1 MMKFLKPLL
10 AALGL
15 AAVGSAGASVKP
27 DWIDTQ
33 NFNGKPAT
41 VYTSNLADIAF
52 DDRGEIVGWYVKQ
65 TPGQKYD
72 WVEEDQKQK
81 DGSVIKTSVYRGTGP
96 LPISAATIGV
106 SLVPTESRVN
116 NVVVQ
121 KAGRALTVNIPGN
134 TAEVI
139 VKPVQLVRDVAHNRM
154 QAVFTYSQGAA
165 TVTKTVVLHPRQFN
179 MQVDVN
185 VTGGSPYSLAFDG
198 LGKNA
203 NPGSKS
209 LSQGQQVVEGPVTTQ
224 KVQYAS
230 LFDTLTFGF
239 LGLGS
244 NSYTAHMLVVRPANS
259 NSTPFNVTTVAGQK
273 ASLTLTGLSG
283 TTQLDVYGGKN
294 ELIHLYQEGYTAL
307 PGLFTPNTFGTI
319 SLYLVKFMEYL
330 YTFLKSWGLV
340 IFVFTILLRLAIWP
354 LMQTQGRTTAKMQM
368 VGPMVKEA
376 QAKFKDDPQKLQ
388 QETMRLYKENNV
400 NPAGCLSMFIPLPIL
415 AVLFSTF
422 RNFEFDQGL
431 WWLPDLS
438 LPDPLYILA
447 VVYVAANLL
456 QLYVG
461 TRKTPQMFKQQSFI
475 YIIYLYFA
483 LTFPAGVTLYWI
495 ISTLI
500 GAGQQ
505 YLINKQVEAQMA
517 GGLVTGN
524 GGTGNGGIGKGTI
537 VVEKV
542 ADGRAKTPKSADSRS
557 TDSRG
562 AEPKANLSKT
572 ASQVNKVLK
581 TTGKPATGN
590 KK

>member
-1 MMKFLKPLL
+1 MKFLKPLL

-15 AAVGSAGASVKP
+15 AALGSASASVKP
-27 DWIDTQ
+27 DWIETQ

-41 VYTSNLADIAF
+41 VYTSNLADVVF
-52 DDRGEIVGWYVKQ
+52 DTSGEIVGWYIKQ
-65 TPGQKYD
+65 AAGTRLIDDKGGQPDFSKLTGEKGA
-72 WVEEDQKQK
+72 VNLVRG
-81 DGSVIKTSVYRGTGP
+81 GSA
-96 LPISAATIGV
+96 L
-106 SLVPTESRVN
+106 RVDI
-116 NVVVQ
+116 
-121 KAGRALTVNIPGN
+121 AGN
-134 TAEVI
+134 TA
-139 VKPVQLVRDVAHNRM
+139 VKTPRPVQLVRDVAGNRM
-154 QAVFTYSQGAA
+154 QAIFSYSQGAT

-179 MQVDVN
+179 MQTEIN
-185 VTGGSPYSLAFDG
+185 VVGATGYTVAFDG

-203 NPGSKS
+203 NPGIRN
-209 LSQGQQVVEGPVTTQ
+209 LAQGGQVVEGAASS
-224 KVQYAS
+224 KNVQYAA
-230 LFDTLTFGF
+230 LFDTLTTGF

-244 NSYTAHMLVVRPANS
+244 NSYTAHMLVVRPGSGNPAGNTLS
-259 NSTPFNVTTVAGQK
+259 SATVGGQQ
-273 ASLTLTGLSG
+273 ASLTLKAAGNIK
-283 TTQLDVYGGKN
+283 LDIYGGKN
-294 ELIHLYQEGYTAL
+294 ELIHLYQEGYTKL
-307 PGLFTPNTFGTI
+307 PGLFTPNIFGQI

-330 YTFLKSWGLV
+330 YTYLKSWGLV

-368 VGPMVKEA
+368 VQPMLKEA
-376 QAKFKDDPQKLQ
+376 QTKYKNDPQKLQ
-388 QETMRLYKENNV
+388 QETMRLYKDNNV

-456 QLYVG
+456 QLYIS
-461 TRKTPQMFKQQSFI
+461 TRKSPQMFKQQSFI

-505 YLINKQVEAQMA
+505 YLINKQVEAQML
-517 GGLVTGN
+517 GGLAS
-524 GGTGNGGIGKGTI
+524 GGSV

-542 ADGRAKTPKSADSRS
+542 AGGRVQGAKAQKTS
-557 TDSRG
+557 
-562 AEPKANLSKT
+562 LSKVT
-572 ASQVNKVLK
+572 VPVNGVPVGKVPK
-581 TTGKPATGN
+581 TIIKPATGN

>member
-1 MMKFLKPLL
+1 MMKLL
-10 AALGL
+10 NPVLALLGL
-15 AAVGSAGASVKP
+15 AALGSAGASVKP
-27 DWIDTQ
+27 DWIQTQ

-52 DDRGEIVGWYVKQ
+52 DQNGEIIGWYIKQ
-65 TPGQKYD
+65 TAGARLIDDKDGQPDFSKLIGQKGATNL
-72 WVEEDQKQK
+72 VR
-81 DGSVIKTSVYRGTGP
+81 GS
-96 LPISAATIGV
+96 SA
-106 SLVPTESRVN
+106 LRV
-116 NVVVQ
+116 
-121 KAGRALTVNIPGN
+121 TVPGN
-134 TAEVI
+134 TAARTAR
-139 VKPVQLVRDVAHNRM
+139 PVQLVRDVAHNRM
-154 QAVFTYSQGAA
+154 QAIFTYAQGAA

-179 MQVDVN
+179 MQADIN
-185 VTGGSPYSLAFDG
+185 VSGATGYTIAFDG
-198 LGKNA
+198 LGQNKD
-203 NPGSKS
+203 PGIRN
-209 LSQGQQVVEGPVTTQ
+209 LAQGGSVVQGPATTRNM
-224 KVQYAS
+224 QYAAVY
-230 LFDTLTFGF
+230 DTLTTGF

-244 NSYTAHMLVVRPANS
+244 NSYTAHLLVVRPGAGTTLDATTTGGPQAN
-259 NSTPFNVTTVAGQK
+259 
-273 ASLTLTGLSG
+273 LTLQAKGDTK
-283 TTQLDVYGGKN
+283 LDVYGGKN
-294 ELIHLYQEGYTAL
+294 ELIHLYQEGYTQL
-307 PGLFTPNTFGTI
+307 PGLFTPNIFGQI
-319 SLYLVKFMEYL
+319 SLLLVKFMEWL

-340 IFVFTILLRLAIWP
+340 IFVFTVLLRLAIWP
-354 LMQTQGRTTAKMQM
+354 LMQNQGRTTAKMQM
-368 VGPMVKEA
+368 VQPLLKEA
-376 QAKFKDDPQKLQ
+376 QERYKDDPQKLQ

-456 QLYVG
+456 QLYIS

-517 GGLVTGN
+517 GGLGSAQ
-524 GGTGNGGIGKGTI
+524 

-542 ADGRAKTPKSADSRS
+542 KGGKGTVTVQPATGKTTS
-557 TDSRG
+557 
-562 AEPKANLSKT
+562 LSK
-572 ASQVNKVLK
+572 AANVNKTL
-581 TTGKPATGN
+581 KPAT
-590 KK
+590 KPDQKS

>member
-15 AAVGSAGASVKP
+15 AALGSASASVKP
-27 DWIDTQ
+27 DWIETQ

-41 VYTSNLADIAF
+41 VYTSNLADVVF
-52 DDRGEIVGWYVKQ
+52 DTSGEIVGWYIKQ
-65 TPGQKYD
+65 AAGTRLIDDKGGQPDFSKLTGEKGA
-72 WVEEDQKQK
+72 VNLVRG
-81 DGSVIKTSVYRGTGP
+81 GSA
-96 LPISAATIGV
+96 L
-106 SLVPTESRVN
+106 RVDI
-116 NVVVQ
+116 
-121 KAGRALTVNIPGN
+121 TGN
-134 TAEVI
+134 TAAKTA
-139 VKPVQLVRDVAHNRM
+139 KPVQLVRDVAHNRM
-154 QAVFTYSQGAA
+154 QAIFSYSQGAA

-179 MQVDVN
+179 MQTEIN
-185 VTGGSPYSLAFDG
+185 VVGASDYTVAFDG

-203 NPGSKS
+203 NPGIRN
-209 LSQGQQVVEGPVTTQ
+209 LTQGGQAVEGAASS
-224 KVQYAS
+224 KNVQYAA
-230 LFDTLTFGF
+230 LFDTLTTGF

-244 NSYTAHMLVVRPANS
+244 NSYTAHMLVVRPGSGNLAGNMLS
-259 NSTPFNVTTVAGQK
+259 SATVGGQH
-273 ASLTLTGLSG
+273 ASLTLKAAGNTK
-283 TTQLDVYGGKN
+283 LDIYGGKN
-294 ELIHLYQEGYTAL
+294 ELIHLYQEGYTKL
-307 PGLFTPNTFGTI
+307 PGLFTPNIFGQI

-368 VGPMVKEA
+368 VQPMLKEA
-376 QAKFKDDPQKLQ
+376 QTKYKDDPQKLQ

-456 QLYVG
+456 QLYIS
-461 TRKTPQMFKQQSFI
+461 TRKSPQMFKQQSFI

-505 YLINKQVEAQMA
+505 YLINKQVEAQML
-517 GGLVTGN
+517 GGLAS
-524 GGTGNGGIGKGTI
+524 GGSV

-542 ADGRAKTPKSADSRS
+542 AGGRVQGAKAQKTS
-557 TDSRG
+557 
-562 AEPKANLSKT
+562 LSKVT
-572 ASQVNKVLK
+572 APVNGVPAGKVLK
-581 TTGKPATGN
+581 TIIKPATGN

>member
-1 MMKFLKPLL
+1 MKLLKPLL
-10 AALGL
+10 SLLGPLMAL
-15 AAVGSAGASVKP
+15 AAVGSASAAETPNWIQKQKS
-27 DWIDTQ
+27 DWIRTQ

-41 VYTSNLADIAF
+41 IFTSNLADVVF
-52 DDRGEIVGWYVKQ
+52 NDQGEIIGWYVKQ
-65 TPGQKYD
+65 AAGGRLID
-72 WVEEDQKQK
+72 NK
-81 DGSVIKTSVYRGTGP
+81 DGQPDFGKLLGEKGTVNLVRGG
-96 LPISAATIGV
+96 SA
-106 SLVPTESRVN
+106 LRVN
-116 NVVVQ
+116 I
-121 KAGRALTVNIPGN
+121 AGN
-134 TAEVI
+134 TAAPAAR
-139 VKPVQLVRDVAHNRM
+139 PVQTFRDSSADQNPTR
-154 QAVFTYSQGAA
+154 AVFTYSQGAA
-165 TVTKTVVLHPRQFN
+165 TVTKTVTVHPRQFN
-179 MQVDVN
+179 MQVAVN
-185 VTGGSPYSLAFDG
+185 VVGATGYSLSFDG

-209 LSQGQQVVEGPVTTQ
+209 LAQGGQVVQGPTTVQ
-224 KVQYAS
+224 NTQYAA
-230 LFDTLTFGF
+230 LFDTLTTGF

-244 NSYTAHMLVVRPANS
+244 NSYTAHMLVVRPGKGNTA
-259 NSTPFNVTTVAGQK
+259 PFSATVADGQK
-273 ASLTLTGLSG
+273 ASLTLGGLSG
-283 TTQLDVYGGKN
+283 ATQLDVYGGKN

-307 PGLFTPNTFGTI
+307 PGLFTPNIFGTI

-354 LMQTQGRTTAKMQM
+354 LMQSQGRTTAKMQM
-368 VGPMVKEA
+368 VQPLQKEL
-376 QAKFKDDPQKLQ
+376 QEKYKDDPQRLQ

-438 LPDPLYILA
+438 LPDPFYILA
-447 VVYVAANLL
+447 VLYVAANLL
-456 QLYVG
+456 QLYIS
-461 TRKTPQMFKQQSFI
+461 TRKSPQMFKQQSFI

-517 GGLVTGN
+517 GGLSSGS
-524 GGTGNGGIGKGTI
+524 GTI
-537 VVEKV
+537 LVEKV
-542 ADGRAKTPKSADSRS
+542 KGGPGGAAKTS
-557 TDSRG
+557 
-562 AEPKANLSKT
+562 LSKAT
-572 ASQVNKVLK
+572 TVKPSQGSKVLK
-581 TTGKPATGN
+581 AGAGN

>member
-1 MMKFLKPLL
+1 MKFLNPLL
-10 AALGL
+10 AVLGL
-15 AAVGSAGASVKP
+15 AAAGSAGASVKP
-27 DWIDTQ
+27 DWIETQ

-41 VYTSNLADIAF
+41 IYTSNLADVVF
-52 DDRGEIVGWYVKQ
+52 NPSGEIVGWYIKQ
-65 TPGQKYD
+65 AAGTRLIDDKNGQPDFSKLIGEKGA
-72 WVEEDQKQK
+72 VNLVRG
-81 DGSVIKTSVYRGTGP
+81 GSALRVSVT
-96 LPISAATIGV
+96 
-106 SLVPTESRVN
+106 
-116 NVVVQ
+116 
-121 KAGRALTVNIPGN
+121 GN
-134 TAEVI
+134 TAVKTA
-139 VKPVQLVRDVAHNRM
+139 KPVQLVRDVAGNRM
-154 QAVFTYSQGAA
+154 QAIFTYSQGAA

-179 MQVDVN
+179 MQTEIN
-185 VTGGSPYSLAFDG
+185 VVGATGYTVVFDG

-203 NPGSKS
+203 NPGIRN
-209 LSQGQQVVEGPVTTQ
+209 LAQGGQVVEGAAGS
-224 KVQYAS
+224 KNVQYAA
-230 LFDTLTFGF
+230 LFDTLTTGF

-244 NSYTAHMLVVRPANS
+244 NSYTAHMLVVRPGVGNPAGS
-259 NSTPFNVTTVAGQK
+259 PLSSTTVGGQQ
-273 ASLTLTGLSG
+273 ASLTLRAAGSTK
-283 TTQLDVYGGKN
+283 LDIYGGKN
-294 ELIHLYQEGYTAL
+294 ELIHLYQEGYTKL
-307 PGLFTPNTFGTI
+307 PGLFTPNIFGQI

-340 IFVFTILLRLAIWP
+340 IFVFTVLLRLAIWP

-368 VGPMVKEA
+368 VQPMLKEA
-376 QAKFKDDPQKLQ
+376 QTRYKDDPQRLQ

-456 QLYVG
+456 QLYIS
-461 TRKTPQMFKQQSFI
+461 TRKSPQMFKQQSFI

-505 YLINKQVEAQMA
+505 FLINKQVEAQML
-517 GGLVTGN
+517 GGLAS
-524 GGTGNGGIGKGTI
+524 GGSV

-542 ADGRAKTPKSADSRS
+542 SDGRSQGAKAQKTS
-557 TDSRG
+557 
-562 AEPKANLSKT
+562 LSKAT
-572 ASQVNKVLK
+572 SPSPASKVLK
-581 TTGKPATGN
+581 TTIKPATGN

>member
-15 AAVGSAGASVKP
+15 AALGSASASVKP
-27 DWIDTQ
+27 DWIETQ

-41 VYTSNLADIAF
+41 VYTSNLADVVF
-52 DDRGEIVGWYVKQ
+52 DSSGEIVGWYIKQ
-65 TPGQKYD
+65 AAGTRLIDDKGGQPDFSKLTGEKGA
-72 WVEEDQKQK
+72 VNLVRG
-81 DGSVIKTSVYRGTGP
+81 GSA
-96 LPISAATIGV
+96 L
-106 SLVPTESRVN
+106 RVDI
-116 NVVVQ
+116 
-121 KAGRALTVNIPGN
+121 AGN
-134 TAEVI
+134 TAA
-139 VKPVQLVRDVAHNRM
+139 KTAKLVQLVRDVAHNRM
-154 QAVFTYSQGAA
+154 QAIFSYSQGAA

-179 MQVDVN
+179 MQTEIN
-185 VTGGSPYSLAFDG
+185 VVGASGYTVAFDG
-198 LGKNA
+198 LGKNV
-203 NPGSKS
+203 NPGIRN
-209 LSQGQQVVEGPVTTQ
+209 LAQGGQVVEGAVSS
-224 KVQYAS
+224 KNVQYAA
-230 LFDTLTFGF
+230 LFDTLTTGF

-244 NSYTAHMLVVRPANS
+244 NSYTAHMLVVRPGSGNPAGNKLS
-259 NSTPFNVTTVAGQK
+259 SATVGGQQ
-273 ASLTLTGLSG
+273 ASLTLKAAGNTK
-283 TTQLDVYGGKN
+283 LDIYGGKN
-294 ELIHLYQEGYTAL
+294 ELIHLYQEGYTKL
-307 PGLFTPNTFGTI
+307 PGLFTPNIFGQI

-368 VGPMVKEA
+368 VQPMLKEA
-376 QAKFKDDPQKLQ
+376 QTKYKNDPQKLQ
-388 QETMRLYKENNV
+388 QETMRLYKDNNV

-456 QLYVG
+456 QLYIS
-461 TRKTPQMFKQQSFI
+461 TRKSPQMFKQQSFI

-505 YLINKQVEAQMA
+505 YLINKQVEAQML
-517 GGLVTGN
+517 GGLAS
-524 GGTGNGGIGKGTI
+524 GGSV

-542 ADGRAKTPKSADSRS
+542 AGGRVQGAKAQKTS
-557 TDSRG
+557 
-562 AEPKANLSKT
+562 LSKVT
-572 ASQVNKVLK
+572 VPVNGVPAGKVLK
-581 TTGKPATGN
+581 TIIKPATGN

>member
-15 AAVGSAGASVKP
+15 AALGSASASVKP
-27 DWIDTQ
+27 DWIETQ

-41 VYTSNLADIAF
+41 VYTSNLADVVF
-52 DDRGEIVGWYVKQ
+52 DTSGEIVGWYIKQ
-65 TPGQKYD
+65 AAGTRLIDDKGGQPDFSKLTGEKGAMNL
-72 WVEEDQKQK
+72 VRG
-81 DGSVIKTSVYRGTGP
+81 GSA
-96 LPISAATIGV
+96 L
-106 SLVPTESRVN
+106 RVDI
-116 NVVVQ
+116 
-121 KAGRALTVNIPGN
+121 AGN
-134 TAEVI
+134 TAAKTA
-139 VKPVQLVRDVAHNRM
+139 KPVQLVRDVAGNRM
-154 QAVFTYSQGAA
+154 QAIFSYSQGTA

-179 MQVDVN
+179 MQTEIN
-185 VTGGSPYSLAFDG
+185 VVGASGYTVAFDG

-203 NPGSKS
+203 NPGIRN
-209 LSQGQQVVEGPVTTQ
+209 LAQGGQVVEGAVSS
-224 KVQYAS
+224 KNVQYAA
-230 LFDTLTFGF
+230 LFDTLTTGF

-244 NSYTAHMLVVRPANS
+244 NSYTAHMLVVRPGSGNPAGNKLS
-259 NSTPFNVTTVAGQK
+259 SATVGGQQ
-273 ASLTLTGLSG
+273 ASLTLKAAGNIK
-283 TTQLDVYGGKN
+283 LDIYGGKN
-294 ELIHLYQEGYTAL
+294 ELIHLYQEGYTKL
-307 PGLFTPNTFGTI
+307 PGLFTPNIFGQI

-330 YTFLKSWGLV
+330 YTYLKSWGLV

-368 VGPMVKEA
+368 VQPMLKEA
-376 QAKFKDDPQKLQ
+376 QTKYKNDPQKLQ
-388 QETMRLYKENNV
+388 QETMRLYKDNNV

-456 QLYVG
+456 QLYIS
-461 TRKTPQMFKQQSFI
+461 TRKSPQMFKQQSFI

-505 YLINKQVEAQMA
+505 YLINKQVEAQML
-517 GGLVTGN
+517 GGLASGASV
-524 GGTGNGGIGKGTI
+524 

-542 ADGRAKTPKSADSRS
+542 AGGRVQGAKAQKTS
-557 TDSRG
+557 
-562 AEPKANLSKT
+562 LSKVT
-572 ASQVNKVLK
+572 VPVNGVPAGKVLK
-581 TTGKPATGN
+581 TIIKPATGN